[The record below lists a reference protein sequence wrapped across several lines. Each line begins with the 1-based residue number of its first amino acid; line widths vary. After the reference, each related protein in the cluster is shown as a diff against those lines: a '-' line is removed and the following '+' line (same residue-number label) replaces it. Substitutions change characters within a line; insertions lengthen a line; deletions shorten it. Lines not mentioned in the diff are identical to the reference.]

1 MFTMRTAFRT
11 LLVSIHVATVLAGP
25 LLPRASEP
33 DPSLA
38 QSVTVGGR
46 TFVNKGLVAFGL
58 IPSNFRESTG
68 DTMGGIGSAI
78 AIQPGSFVAQPNGSY
93 TGTLIVQPDRG
104 FNVDGTVDYQ
114 GRHHQLDFVLNPHY
128 DTSALEFTAA
138 QQTLQLTYKV
148 TTLYTERGG
157 GTTTGLDATGVR
169 DAQSGFPSDP
179 LADPQMPI
187 PKKEDNRLTLDLE
200 GLVLNE
206 DGTFWSSDEY
216 GPYIYHFD
224 ASGALI
230 QAIQPPDAIIP
241 ITDGDI
247 DFESE
252 NDPDTGRAG
261 NKGFEGLTIDK
272 ATSTLYAMLQTA
284 TIQDGGNKKSNSRYT
299 RLLAYDVS
307 SPTTVTPALKAEYI
321 VPLPQDSDG
330 KTLGSSEIA
339 WVGGDIILAL
349 ARDGSGH
356 GDDNATS
363 AYKGIDLVD
372 FSSATNIAG
381 SKFDSHKNAVAPKG
395 KLDKSVTPA
404 TYTPFVSLID
414 TTNLARFGLH
424 NGDPVDQTLIDAKWE
439 SIALVRVGDPSSPD
453 DFFLFT
459 ASDNDFITTDGIMIG
474 QPYNAGLDNDN
485 QFLVWRVTLPGSTL
499 P

>member
-1 MFTMRTAFRT
+1 MRATFHT
-11 LLVSIHVATVLAGP
+11 LLVTVYAATAFAGP

-38 QSVTVGGR
+38 KSVTVGGR

-68 DTMGGIGSAI
+68 DTLGGIGSGI
-78 AIQPGSFVAQPNGSY
+78 AIKPDSFTAQSNGSY

-104 FNVDGTVDYQ
+104 FNVDGTVDYR
-114 GRHHQLDFVLNPHY
+114 GRHHQLDFVLTPYY

-138 QQTLQLTYKV
+138 QQTLAITYKG

-157 GTTTGLDATGVR
+157 GNTTGLDANGVR

-187 PKKEDNRLTLDLE
+187 PKKKDNRLTLDLE
-200 GLVLNE
+200 GLVAND
-206 DGTFWSSDEY
+206 DGTFWASDEY

-230 QAIQPPDAIIP
+230 QTIQPPDAIIP

-247 DFESE
+247 DFTSE

-261 NKGFEGLTIDK
+261 NQGFEGLSIDK
-272 ATSTLYAMLQTA
+272 TTSTLYAMLQSA

-307 SPTTVTPALKAEYI
+307 SPTTVRPALKAEYV

-349 ARDGSGH
+349 ARDGNGH
-356 GDDNATS
+356 GDDNTTS

-395 KLDKSVTPA
+395 KLDTSVIPA
-404 TYTPFVSLID
+404 TYTSFVSLID
-414 TTNLARFGLH
+414 PTNLARFGLH
-424 NGDPVDQTLIDAKWE
+424 NGGQADQTLIDAKWE
-439 SIALVRVGDPSSPD
+439 SIALVHAGDSAFPD

-459 ASDNDFITTDGIMIG
+459 AADNDFITTDGSSIG
-474 QPYNAGLDNDN
+474 QPYNAGSDVDN
-485 QFLVWRVTLPGSTL
+485 QFLVWRVTLPGSTIA
-499 P
+499 